1 MKQCAN
7 LWYNGQVKSKFPGG
21 KLKKLAFIFISL
33 YSTMALSKGHKLFVV
48 KNNFLPNNVLHFEA
62 NLEDDCKINKSKP
75 LSVYWTVSGNP
86 EKVPP
91 GFPEKAFLNHQFSE
105 YSDDSVVFTNRALAI
120 FGVLKN
126 DEMVIKT
133 ERGSGDEC
141 EAYVE
146 ADSNDFGVIR
156 LKSLYGNMK
165 LLLGVPYGVNY
176 FEAKAID
183 ENGELISKKL
193 NFKI

>member
-1 MKQCAN
+1 
-7 LWYNGQVKSKFPGG
+7 
-21 KLKKLAFIFISL
+21 
-33 YSTMALSKGHKLFVV
+33 
-48 KNNFLPNNVLHFEA
+48 
-62 NLEDDCKINKSKP
+62 
-75 LSVYWTVSGNP
+75 
-86 EKVPP
+86 
-91 GFPEKAFLNHQFSE
+91 
-105 YSDDSVVFTNRALAI
+105 
-120 FGVLKN
+120 
-126 DEMVIKT
+126 MVIKS
-133 ERGSGDEC
+133 ERGPGDEC

-183 ENGELISKKL
+183 EIGELISKKL